1 MKKLVKLLTAGIAVV
16 MVASFGLTACGK
28 KDPDTSAGGSKDNR
42 HTYNTYVTVTPS
54 TWNELDSTDEN
65 NDAIMSYI
73 RSAFFEYDFKFEDGK
88 KYNADGSLNLD
99 GIVDGAF
106 EVKYSAA
113 TALEDVTAKY
123 GKEWGLSDA
132 QIAAGGY
139 AWQITLRE
147 DLKWDD
153 GTPIKAEDFV
163 YTMKQQ
169 LSPEYKFARSDSYY
183 ANAVK
188 IKNAK
193 NYVYQGSSGL
203 FDVAGGFTRED
214 LVKQE
219 DGSYLLGGSEC
230 KFVLKDSLSWTSGYT
245 LAFLMENGY
254 RDTYLDGASYDALL
268 KLADDSGRVAVTDE
282 SIALMETLITKYA
295 DWDETTEE
303 IVQYIYYNFTWPEV
317 DFNDVGIFNDGDYNI
332 VLVCDNP
339 MSFFKEDGS
348 LSYLAAYNFSSL
360 PLVKKSLFE
369 AYSKKSDDGLT
380 STYCTSFNTSASWG
394 PYKLTYFQA
403 GKQFILEKNDNWYGY
418 NMEDN
423 KGMYQTDRI
432 VYEVIAEEEAK
443 QLAFWQ
449 GEVDSL
455 GISVTIAPDYKN
467 SKYAVYSP
475 RIAVFAVNIFSD
487 LDTLKAG
494 DRNNGVLAIKDFR
507 EAMSLTLDRDEYNQ
521 KLTTA
526 NKTCLGFMGEDYY
539 YDIANAATLD
549 DSGVYRYT
557 EQAKSALLRT
567 YGFTLGEDGKW
578 SDGSKSYA
586 TMDDALDA
594 MTGLNS
600 VVAKQKLESAYKEL
614 TENAEK
620 YGYDSSKKIQ
630 ICLGDSVD
638 DASSQR
644 AYSFIKEWLEK
655 MVEGTSFEGKIEVN
669 YNFTFGDTIFDAFNE
684 GLCDISTTGI
694 GNAPFDPF
702 YFVGAWINMS
712 SSVATHPYW
721 EVDKDVL
728 TYKLPEGDYCEDA
741 GKEVALTVAD
751 WYNSLNGN
759 LSAEPTYDLSTAPTE
774 IRLEILAMLEEYG
787 LKQYNSLPTSRGFT
801 AALHSAKWHYATDTY
816 NTMLGFGGIAYMQYD
831 YTDAEWEIFVQ
842 EHNGNLSEFYKS
854 AE

>member
-1 MKKLVKLLTAGIAVV
+1 MKKLSKLLTAGIAVL

-28 KDPDTSAGGSKDNR
+28 KNDTPAGEAT

-65 NDAIMSYI
+65 NDAIMGYI
-73 RSAFFEYDFKFEDGK
+73 GSAFFEYDFKFEDGK

-99 GIVDGAF
+99 GIVDGGF

-113 TALEDVTAKY
+113 TALQDVTAKY
-123 GKEWGLSDA
+123 GEEWDLTEE

-139 AWQITLRE
+139 IWQITLRE

-153 GTPIKAEDFV
+153 GTPIKAQDFV

-169 LSPEYKFARSDSYY
+169 LSPEYKFARADSYY

-188 IKNAK
+188 IHNAK
-193 NYVYQGSSGL
+193 NYVYQGSVGF
-203 FDVAGGFTRED
+203 FDNAKQFTRED

-219 DGSYLLGGSEC
+219 DGSYLIGGTEC
-230 KFVLKDSLSWTSGYT
+230 KFVLKDALSWLGGSDLKTY
-245 LAFLMENGY
+245 ADYY
-254 RDTYLDGASYDALL
+254 RDVMLDGASFDALL
-268 KLADDSGRVAVTDE
+268 KLADDNGRVEVTDE
-282 SIALMETLITKYA
+282 SIALMETLITKYPS
-295 DWDETTEE
+295 WGETTDE
-303 IVQYIYYNFTWPEV
+303 IVQYMYVNLTWPEV
-317 DFNDVGIFNDGDYNI
+317 KFEDVGIFNDGDYNI

-360 PLVKKSLFE
+360 PLVKESTFE
-369 AYSKKSDDGLT
+369 AYKQKTDDGLT
-380 STYCTSFNTSASWG
+380 STYCTSLNTSASWG

-403 GKQFILEKNDNWYGY
+403 GKQFILERNEYWYGY
-418 NMEDN
+418 NMEDK
-423 KGMYQTDRI
+423 KGMYQTDKI

-475 RIAVFAVNIFSD
+475 RVAVFAVNIYSN
-487 LDTLKAG
+487 LDTLKTG

-507 EAMSLTLDRDEYNQ
+507 EAMSLTLDRDQYNQ

-539 YDIANAATLD
+539 YDVANAATLE

-557 EQAKSALLRT
+557 EQAKSALLKT

-578 SDGSKSYA
+578 NDGVKSYA
-586 TMDDALDA
+586 SMDDALDA

-620 YGYDSSKKIQ
+620 YGYDPSKKIQ

-638 DASSQR
+638 DAASKR
-644 AYSFIKEWLEK
+644 TYNFVKEWLEE
-655 MVEGTSFEGKIEVN
+655 MVKDTSFEGKIEVT
-669 YNFTFGDTIFDAFNE
+669 YNFTFGDAIFDAFTE
-684 GLCDISTTGI
+684 GLYDISTTGI
-694 GNAPFDPF
+694 GNAPYDPF
-702 YFVGAWINMS
+702 YFVGAWINLS
-712 SSVATHPYW
+712 SSVVMHPYW
-721 EVDKDVL
+721 DVEKAFL
-728 TYKLPEGDYCEDA
+728 TYKLPEGDYCAAA
-741 GKEVALTVAD
+741 GTEVTLSVAD

-759 LSAEPTYDLSTAPTE
+759 MSSGATYNLAKAPTA

-787 LKQYNSLPTSRGFT
+787 LKQYYSLPTSRGFS
-801 AALHSAKWHYATDTY
+801 ASLHSAKWHYATDTY

-831 YTDAEWEIFVQ
+831 YTDAEWAEFVAQ
-842 EHNGNLSEFYKS
+842 HNGDLKEFYKGA